1 MQINPNR
8 MELRKVKAK
17 LKTAENGYSLLKDK
31 TNEQIRLF
39 YSLVQENK
47 KLRMEVESEFGAVL
61 KQFGRAKTRISE
73 KDLGLLFAM
82 PSYAFDC
89 LFKTKQLLNSAVP
102 DISVQESILDSNLPY
117 SPIGSTTELDFAV
130 QNFYKVV
137 PKLVKLAESEKIV
150 YLLASDIE
158 KGKRRVNALENILL
172 PRYRETIKNIELK
185 LAENDRGNLTRLMK
199 VKNMIIE
206 DN

>member
-1 MQINPNR
+1 MQVNPNR

-89 LFKTKQLLNSAVP
+89 SFKTKQLLNSAVP
-102 DISVQESILDSNLPY
+102 DISVEESILDSNLPY
-117 SPIGSTTELDFAV
+117 SPIGST
-130 QNFYKVV
+130 QN
-137 PKLVKLAESEKIV
+137 
-150 YLLASDIE
+150 
-158 KGKRRVNALENILL
+158 
-172 PRYRETIKNIELK
+172 
-185 LAENDRGNLTRLMK
+185 
-199 VKNMIIE
+199 
-206 DN
+206 